1 MRKEG
6 DQIVCIRHG
15 ARFRIRIRIGL
26 AFSAPADAS
35 TRSSPLRIE
44 NGEILTLDSRNAICT
59 LIIKPAL

>member
-1 MRKEG
+1 MRNEG

-15 ARFRIRIRIGL
+15 ARFRIRIGL